1 MMDLKQEIE
10 ALDRIA
16 ASPVYSVEAAGERY
30 THLWLYGGTAEQV
43 REAHQLGARRR
54 RR

>member
-1 MMDLKQEIE
+1 MDLQQEIE

-16 ASPVYSVEAAGERY
+16 ASPVYVVEEAMERY

-43 REAHQLGARRR
+43 REAHQLAVQRGRR
-54 RR
+54 